1 MNVYLQINH
10 NIKIKITIKFFLTK
24 NNFLLIFI
32 LKIRILNYYYHI
44 LIIHPKKIIEFTIYH
59 IHPQI
64 NDLKALYLH

>member
-1 MNVYLQINH
+1 M
-10 NIKIKITIKFFLTK
+10 TIKFFLTK

-32 LKIRILNYYYHI
+32 LKIHILNYYYHI

-64 NDLKALYLH
+64 NKGILLK